1 MFDQAKSDD
10 TEERH
15 NERGDERERHLSPE
29 AAGQLTILEIGI
41 SVKGDQGNGA
51 GAKPGSEMVIGGS
64 HSYVTLPWK

>member
-10 TEERH
+10 TE
-15 NERGDERERHLSPE
+15 ERHLSPE

-64 HSYVTLPWK
+64 HSFVTLPWK